1 MPPVR
6 VGVIPIAADFDRRAV
21 LAAARAEGLDHV
33 VEVDHV
39 SFFNGAGFDGLLRSA
54 QDLAIEPSLGVYLAV
69 YLLPL
74 RHPAVVA
81 RQIVD
86 IVQDAPGQLI
96 FGVGIG
102 GEDRHEIELC
112 GVDPGRRGRRQDESL
127 QILRGLL
134 TGEPVTFHGEFFD
147 LDDALV
153 RPAPSIPVPIVVGGR
168 SDAALRRAGRLGDG
182 WVAIWVS
189 ARRFREGLTIVEDVA
204 ADAGRV
210 VEWHHAIQ
218 IWAGVDDDR
227 DRARELVAW
236 QMEALYQVPFD
247 KFERWTPY
255 GTPAD
260 VAEFVA
266 PYVEAGA
273 KYVNLMVSAGNCEQ
287 AVAAAGEVR
296 RLLQR

>member
-1 MPPVR
+1 M
-6 VGVIPIAADFDRRAV
+6 

-39 SFFNGAGFDGLLRSA
+39 SFLNGAGFDGLLRA
-54 QDLAIEPSLGVYLAV
+54 GQDLAIEPSLGVYVAV

-74 RHPAVVA
+74 RHPVVVA

-86 IVQDAPGQLI
+86 IVQDAPGKLV

-102 GEDRHEIELC
+102 GEDRQEIELC
-112 GVDPGRRGRRQDESL
+112 GVDPSRRGRRQDESL
-127 QILRGLL
+127 QVLRALL
-134 TGEPVTFHGEFFD
+134 TGERVTFHGEFFD

-153 RPAPSIPVPIVVGGR
+153 RPAPLEPVPLVVGGR
-168 SDAALRRAGRLGDG
+168 SDAALRRAGRFGDG

-189 ARRFREGLTIVEDVA
+189 ARRFREGLTMVGDIA
-204 ADAGRV
+204 AEAGRDV
-210 VEWHHAIQ
+210 DWHHAIQ
-218 IWAGVDDDR
+218 VWAGVDDSR
-227 DRARELVAW
+227 DRARSLVAW
-236 QMEALYQVPFD
+236 QMEELYQLPFD

-273 KYVNLMVSAGNCEQ
+273 RYVNLMISAGNCEQ
-287 AVAAAGEVR
+287 AVAAAGEIR
-296 RLLQR
+296 RLLRS

>member
-6 VGVIPIAADFDRRAV
+6 VGVIPVVADVDRRTM
-21 LAAARAEGLDHV
+21 LALARAEGLDHV

-39 SFFNGAGFDGLLRSA
+39 SFFNGTGFDGLLRAA
-54 QDLAIEPSLGVYLAV
+54 QDLAIEPALGVFVGV

-86 IVQDAPGQLI
+86 SVQHAPGKLV
-96 FGVGIG
+96 FGVGVG

-112 GVDPGRRGRRQDESL
+112 GVDPGRRGRRQNEAL
-127 QILRGLL
+127 QVLRALL
-134 TGEPVTFHGEFFD
+134 TGEPVTFHGEFFA

-153 RPAPSIPVPIVVGGR
+153 RPAPAEPVPLVVGGR
-168 SDAALRRAGRLGDG
+168 SDAAIRRAGRLGDG

-189 ARRFREGLTIVEDVA
+189 ARRYREGLAMAGDVA
-204 ADAGRV
+204 ADADRDV
-210 VEWHHAIQ
+210 DWHHAIQ
-218 IWAGVDDDR
+218 VWAGIDDSR

-236 QMEALYQVPFD
+236 QMEDLYQLPFD

-273 KYVNLMVSAGNCEQ
+273 RYVNLMVSAGDLEQ
-287 AVAAAGEVR
+287 AVAGAGEVR
-296 RLLQR
+296 RLLQA